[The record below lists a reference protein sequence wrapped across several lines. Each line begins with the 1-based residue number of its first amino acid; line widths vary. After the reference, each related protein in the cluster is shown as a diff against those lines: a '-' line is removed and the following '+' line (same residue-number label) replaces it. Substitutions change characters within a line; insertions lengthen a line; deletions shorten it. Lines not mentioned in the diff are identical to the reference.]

1 MSFDENTKTG
11 LDRENDEARHFPE
24 LKFAERMPQVKI
36 RPMIHTSDNELYL
49 RLGIPDG
56 LQNDGTHE
64 EHYGIVQQAHAD
76 SSRSA
81 IKSESGE

>member
-1 MSFDENTKTG
+1 MSLNLNSKPGSDLEG
-11 LDRENDEARHFPE
+11 DARQSAD
-24 LKFAERMPQVKI
+24 LQIAERMPQIKI

-64 EHYGIVQQAHAD
+64 EHYSIVQQAHRD
-76 SSRSA
+76 PSRSA